1 MDEKDLQI
9 KALTEA
15 LATAQS
21 ENRKLVETVSDL
33 RQTVANLNETV
44 DQLRR
49 MIFGSKSEQIRK
61 PEPDPDYEQ
70 LTLDI
75 FNEAESCAD
84 PAAVEPTPEEV
95 TVSFKKKLGNHKGRE
110 AILDGIP
117 VKEVICKTDDTTCPV
132 CGSEMQHTGKKFVRE
147 ELFIRPAKLLR
158 IRYYQ
163 ETFSCRACEERTGK
177 KTFLNATVPTPLMPH
192 SLASP
197 TTVAYI
203 MNRKYA
209 FCEPLY
215 RLEKEYQQMGAKLTR
230 GVMSNWIIYC
240 SLHYMKPVYERLH
253 RELLKRDIL
262 HGDETPCQVLKEE
275 DRRPQTKSYM
285 WVYTTG
291 NDGLPGITLY
301 DYKPGRGGEYP
312 KKFLKGFKGFFH
324 CDGYQGYNKLEDIER
339 IGCLAHSR
347 RYFYEAVPKG
357 TIPDSTTL
365 AGKGVEYYNKL
376 FWIEKELKG
385 KDPEEIKAI
394 RAAEEAPILEEFFA
408 WLDTLN
414 PAGGSRLEKAV
425 HYSKSQ
431 KQNLLGYLKDGRL
444 EISNNACER
453 KCKSYAMGRRNFLFH
468 DTVDGADASAI
479 VYSLVETA
487 KMNGLNTFSYLQ
499 NVLLYMPGYQNE
511 SEGIEDMMP
520 WSDFMQKSCPKVKP
534 EEHDA
539 RPVGME

>member
-44 DQLRR
+44 NQLRR

-357 TIPDSTTL
+357 TVPDSTTP

-376 FWIEKELKG
+376 FRIEKELKG

-539 RPVGME
+539 KPVGME